1 MVRDYITNFFPA
13 VARKHFSSVLCL
25 FVFIFAY
32 LSQFFIKFIVLSV
45 EMRRNC
51 FNSFSLLLDD
61 LRTNQFQVI
70 LSEAVTK

>member
-25 FVFIFAY
+25 FVSIFAY

-51 FNSFSLLLDD
+51 FKSH
-61 LRTNQFQVI
+61 
-70 LSEAVTK
+70 

>member
-51 FNSFSLLLDD
+51 FKSQ
-61 LRTNQFQVI
+61 TKQFFAIVRRPKNKSI
-70 LSEAVTK
+70 SSDFV